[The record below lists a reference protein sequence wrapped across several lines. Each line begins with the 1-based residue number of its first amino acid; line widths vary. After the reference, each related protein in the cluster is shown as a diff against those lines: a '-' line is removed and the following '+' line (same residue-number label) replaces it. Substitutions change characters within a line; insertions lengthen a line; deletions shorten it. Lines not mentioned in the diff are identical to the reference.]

1 VHGPAR
7 GGTRWAECRSQPKA
21 GGGGG
26 RGRMIGGLEV
36 LGVRVVDARA
46 RTRERVRACLGRMG
60 GRPSREGAWAASP
73 FLLI

>member
-1 VHGPAR
+1 MGQRAGERDGPS
-7 GGTRWAECRSQPKA
+7 AEASLRR

-26 RGRMIGGLEV
+26 GRMIGGLEV